1 MKYPK
6 KLYETNTHGLNS
18 SLLIR
23 TNGVAEPID
32 PPIEPEPEITCH
44 STANSVWFDFE
55 DTVEGG
61 WTEDQRYAIKVGNDV
76 FNSDHSMS
84 ILGQQ
89 FELGGRIFSIPYSS
103 GSRAAIYLDD
113 YPDDKPVRV
122 RFIPGPDPQYNTIYS
137 VNQDSEPND
146 VEVEYVD
153 KDTEFTVCLKP
164 ELAERAFTCAGA
176 TEEMVISFTSD
187 TALPTQLYVEINDKW
202 SFVYYIDQEG
212 DNSLQLGYRYDEVTG
227 EDTSE
232 WITATYVGRD
242 LVFKIDSRGP
252 VSKYRIKVFQLAD
265 GIIDG
270 TVSVSEQRNPTAFYN
285 SNDESVR
292 ACVLSYITPAIGTA
306 YIGMSTHKDNT
317 NYTSAV
323 YNVYMDGVDYG
334 SYELT
339 QMYDT
344 VINEITISS
353 SADSSGNLYLYF
365 STNGFT
371 TFNVELKPSD
381 DVDNNIYGISLADNP
396 TTTYDS
402 VSRIVTATIV
412 IAPFAD

>member
-6 KLYETNTHGLNS
+6 KLYETNTHGRNS
-18 SLLIR
+18 SLFIR
-23 TNGVAEPID
+23 TYGVAESID
-32 PPIEPEPEITCH
+32 PPVEPEPEIACH
-44 STANSVWFDFE
+44 STANNVWFDFE

-76 FNSDHSMS
+76 FNADHSLS

-103 GSRAAIYLDD
+103 GSRAAIYMDD
-113 YPDDKPVRV
+113 HPIDNPVRV
-122 RFIPGPDPQYNTIYS
+122 RFIPGPDSQYNTIYS
-137 VNQDSEPND
+137 VNQGYEPND

-164 ELAERAFTCAGA
+164 ELAAQAFTCVGA
-176 TEEMVISFTSD
+176 TDKMVISFTSD
-187 TALPTQLYVEINDKW
+187 IALPTQLYVEVSDKW
-202 SFVYYIDQEG
+202 SFVYDLDLER
-212 DNSLQLGYRYDEVTG
+212 DNSLLLSYRYDEVTG

-232 WITATYVGRD
+232 WINAMYVGRD
-242 LVFKIDSRGP
+242 LVFKIGSRGP
-252 VSKYRIKVFQLAD
+252 VSNYRIKVFRLAD
-265 GIIDG
+265 GITGG
-270 TVSVSEQRNPTAFYN
+270 TVSIAEQENPTAFYN
-285 SNDESVR
+285 TGDESVR
-292 ACVLSYITPAIGTA
+292 GCVLSHIPPVVGTA
-306 YIGMSTHKDNT
+306 YIGMSMHKDHT

-334 SYELT
+334 SYKLT

-344 VINEITISS
+344 VINGITISS
-353 SADSSGNLYLYF
+353 NSDSSGNLYLYF
-365 STNGFT
+365 SMDGFT

-381 DVDNNIYGISLADNP
+381 DVDNNIYGISLSDNP

-412 IAPFAD
+412 IAPSID